1 MKTDLVQ
8 IRRWIFL
15 ILLFGFAL
23 GCRRSGTHGSKPV
36 SDSLTI
42 AAAVKSYHM
51 MTGKL
56 PTTEQGLN
64 ALINRPDDLPPEV
77 KWVVMFKKIPTD
89 PWGVEYE
96 YTLLSTDNDPKFEI
110 RSLGPDGIRSEDDI
124 VSTH

>member
-23 GCRRSGTHGSKPV
+23 GCRRSGAVISQAQPDIMNIV
-36 SDSLTI
+36 
-42 AAAVKSYHM
+42 AAVLSYRI
-51 MTGKL
+51 MTGTL
-56 PTTEQGLN
+56 PTTEQGLD
-64 ALINRPDDLPPEV
+64 ALITRPVDLPPEA
-77 KWVVMFKKIPTD
+77 KWAMAFKKVPND
-89 PWGVEYE
+89 AWGNEYQ